1 MSLILIG
8 DGIRQREPVAVAN
21 VQYVKSRSLFLNR
34 QSMDVKVL
42 KPARAKP
49 AGASE
54 KAVAKKA
61 QKADTGK
68 SSEMLAL
75 VLESLDEDK
84 AEDVV
89 SIDLTGKTPIADHMV
104 VASGRSQRHVGAVA
118 DHLVRRLKE
127 AGFGTSQVEG
137 MKQGD
142 WVLID
147 GGDVVIHVFRPEV
160 REFYKL
166 EKMWS
171 ADIPAD
177 QLAV

>member
-1 MSLILIG
+1 M
-8 DGIRQREPVAVAN
+8 P
-21 VQYVKSRSLFLNR
+21 KRSVFLSR
-34 QSMDVKVL
+34 QSTDRTVQT
-42 KPARAKP
+42 KPAAKA
-49 AGASE
+49 AGA
-54 KAVAKKA
+54 VKKA
-61 QKADTGK
+61 PAPRKGKAADTGK

-75 VLESLDEDK
+75 VLESLEEDK

-118 DHLVRRLKE
+118 DHLLRRLKE
-127 AGFGTSQVEG
+127 AGFGTAQVEG

-147 GGDVVIHVFRPEV
+147 GGDVVVHVFRPEV
-160 REFYKL
+160 RDFYKL

>member
-1 MSLILIG
+1 L
-8 DGIRQREPVAVAN
+8 P
-21 VQYVKSRSLFLNR
+21 KRSVFLSR
-34 QSMDVKVL
+34 QSTDRKVQT
-42 KPARAKP
+42 KPAAKA
-49 AGASE
+49 AGA
-54 KAVAKKA
+54 AKKA
-61 QKADTGK
+61 PAPRKGKAADTGK
-68 SSEMLAL
+68 SSQMLAL
-75 VLESLDEDK
+75 VLESLEEDK

-118 DHLVRRLKE
+118 DHLLRRLKE
-127 AGFGTSQVEG
+127 AGFGNAQVEG

-147 GGDVVIHVFRPEV
+147 GGDVVVHVFRPEV

>member
-1 MSLILIG
+1 M
-8 DGIRQREPVAVAN
+8 RYA
-21 VQYVKSRSLFLNR
+21 KTRSLFLNR
-34 QSMDVKVL
+34 QSPDLKVL
-42 KPARAKP
+42 KSERTKPARA
-49 AGASE
+49 SE
-54 KAVAKKA
+54 KATAEKAKKA
-61 QKADTGK
+61 DAGK

-147 GGDVVIHVFRPEV
+147 GGDVIIHVFRPEV
-160 REFYKL
+160 REFYRL

>member
-1 MSLILIG
+1 MPG
-8 DGIRQREPVAVAN
+8 HEGGGTCAVR
-21 VQYVKSRSLFLNR
+21 KSEGACFLNR
-34 QSMDVKVL
+34 QSSDLKVQR
-42 KPARAKP
+42 KPRRATPARAGKEAAAP
-49 AGASE
+49 LQ
-54 KAVAKKA
+54 VRN
-61 QKADTGK
+61 ADTGK

-89 SIDLTGKTPIADHMV
+89 SIDLSGKTPIADHMV
-104 VASGRSQRHVGAVA
+104 VASGRSQRHVGALA
-118 DHLVRRLKE
+118 DHLVHRLKE

-137 MKQGD
+137 LKQGD

-160 REFYKL
+160 REFYRL

-177 QLAV
+177 QLAN

>member
-1 MSLILIG
+1 M
-8 DGIRQREPVAVAN
+8 PN
-21 VQYVKSRSLFLNR
+21 RSQFLNR
-34 QSMDVKVL
+34 QSTDRKVQI
-42 KPARAKP
+42 KPAAKA
-49 AGASE
+49 AGAE
-54 KAVAKKA
+54 KKA
-61 QKADTGK
+61 PAPRKGKAADTGK
-68 SSEMLAL
+68 SSQMLAL
-75 VLESLDEDK
+75 VLESLEEDK

-118 DHLVRRLKE
+118 DHLLRRLKD
-127 AGFGTSQVEG
+127 AGFGNAQVEG

-147 GGDVVIHVFRPEV
+147 GGDVVVHVFRPEV
-160 REFYKL
+160 RDFYKL

>member
-1 MSLILIG
+1 M
-8 DGIRQREPVAVAN
+8 
-21 VQYVKSRSLFLNR
+21 FLSR
-34 QSMDVKVL
+34 QSTDLKVQQ
-42 KPARAKP
+42 KPGAAKP
-49 AGASE
+49 AGAVKQAAAS
-54 KAVAKKA
+54 KTKPA
-61 QKADTGK
+61 ADTGE
-68 SSEMLAL
+68 SSKMLAL
-75 VLESLDEDK
+75 VLESLEEDK

-104 VASGRSQRHVGAVA
+104 VASGRSQRHVGAIA
-118 DHLVRRLKE
+118 DHLLRRLKE

-160 REFYKL
+160 REFYRL